1 MTCVTGMSAAIRL
14 PRRAT
19 TDAAVQRGGF
29 VPCEPSSGRPS
40 RFSVPM
46 AEICYSLGRIPTEI
60 GRLAGSRPPRFHS
73 LDRCQRFF
81 ARLRATCQI
90 AHNLGISIHRV
101 QPIEVV
107 VLEWLEPESCRNQH
121 GHLDTSERSTE
132 IG

>member
-1 MTCVTGMSAAIRL
+1 
-14 PRRAT
+14 
-19 TDAAVQRGGF
+19 
-29 VPCEPSSGRPS
+29 
-40 RFSVPM
+40 M

-121 GHLDTSERSTE
+121 GHLDTRERSSE
-132 IG
+132 IGQPSGGLPSAIVTPTWEDARAPESHPLAQIDTFANRAIHGQI